1 MEAVIHNKKQ
11 HHELIWI
18 KNAAKVFSLQSQC
31 LFTLLQVGDYFRPK
45 YQCKPKSDVCVCYF
59 SIIIFF
65 PIIPSITMWC
75 VQCSVYTYMQ
85 LQWHHIIKTYL
96 SLLECCAGVVKD
108 ILYSLSP
115 NVGQNERQRGR
126 GGKCEKKKSSRTNNL
141 PKESC

>member
-1 MEAVIHNKKQ
+1 MNLYGSRMQQKT
-11 HHELIWI
+11 L
-18 KNAAKVFSLQSQC
+18 VFSLSAC
-31 LFTLLQVGDYFRPK
+31 LP
-45 YQCKPKSDVCVCYF
+45 CYRLVIVLDQNINVNPNQMSVF
-59 SIIIFF
+59 VIFLSLYFF

-85 LQWHHIIKTYL
+85 LQWHHIIKTYI
-96 SLLECCAGVVKD
+96 SLLECCAGVVKG

-126 GGKCEKKKSSRTNNL
+126 GGKCEKKKSRTNNL